1 MKTRGVLILMPDKTP
16 KNQGREYTSFEELAR
31 ANTLINEALIRL
43 LVEKH
48 IISSE
53 EIDGRVKLLNA
64 ETRFELPPP
73 TARNEIVVTREDL
86 ISSNSFVVEL
96 LLDLLVEKDFLTTEE
111 MLELKAR
118 MEQRAKTLLRTQ

>member
-1 MKTRGVLILMPDKTP
+1 MPDKTP